1 MDEQRLREILEQNVE
16 VPVIVDDKLKN
27 TYAQLE
33 GRERPAKRKGLR
45 PVRMALAAA
54 ALIGALCVTATA
66 ATVMMRQSRIQLI
79 DSEAEKWEVIE
90 KELENQ
96 ANDPDA
102 PGAVV
107 AGNGFDGAYDYQS
120 TAGDLEDWWNGY
132 GKAFLEEVQGT
143 ESDGW
148 TKMRKFQNED
158 GSIVMRYMGERPSD
172 FISLW
177 EGTPV
182 DLSWLEE
189 HYTLVPGSQ
198 RACMYMSSASGKKEG
213 FSFSGEFQ
221 GQGDAAFTMI
231 VSQDSRPFAA
241 AAYQVTE
248 GYDHVEL
255 YQTGDGA
262 EVLIRIGTSD
272 SGKSVFWA
280 NFTAGCSSFYLWG
293 TEMELE
299 DIRAVLDS
307 AKLSNLLEAIPEE

>member
-107 AGNGFDGAYDYQS
+107 VGNGFDGAYDYQS

-132 GKAFLEEVQGT
+132 GKAFLEEVEGT

-158 GSIVMRYMGERPSD
+158 GSIVMRYIGERASD
-172 FISLW
+172 FIGLW

-189 HYTLVPGSQ
+189 NYSSVPDSQTAFMRLV
-198 RACMYMSSASGKKEG
+198 SGKKEA

-231 VSQDSRPFAA
+231 VGQVDRPFAA
-241 AAYQVTE
+241 ATYQVTE

-255 YQTGDGA
+255 YQTSDGA

-280 NFTAGCSSFYLWG
+280 NFTAGCNSFYLWG

-307 AKLSNLLEAIPEE
+307 AKLSNLLETIPEE

>member
-1 MDEQRLREILEQNVE
+1 MDERKLHEILGQDLE
-16 VPVIVDDKLKN
+16 VPEMVNKKLQE
-27 TYAQLE
+27 TYALVAQKKPPAQRR
-33 GRERPAKRKGLR
+33 GFRPLR
-45 PVRMALAAA
+45 TVLIAAA
-54 ALIGALCVTATA
+54 AAVLLCGTAAA

-96 ANDPDA
+96 ANDPEA

-107 AGNGFDGAYDYQS
+107 VGNGFDSAYDYQS
-120 TAGDLEDWWNGY
+120 TAGNLEDWWNGY
-132 GKAFLEEVQGT
+132 GQALLEEVEGT
-143 ESDGW
+143 KSDGW

-158 GSIVMRYMGERPSD
+158 GSIGMRYMGERTSD
-172 FISLW
+172 FVGLW

-198 RACMYMSSASGKKEG
+198 RAYVRFDTGKKEG
-213 FSFSGEFQ
+213 FYFSGEFQ

-231 VSQDSRPFAA
+231 VGQDNRPFAA
-241 AAYQVTE
+241 ATYQVTE

-255 YQTGDGA
+255 YQTSDGA
-262 EVLIRIGTSD
+262 EVLITIGTTD
-272 SGKSVFWA
+272 SGKSVFRA
-280 NFTAGCSSFYLWG
+280 NFTAGCNSFYLWG

-299 DIRAVLDS
+299 DICAVLDS
-307 AKLSNLLEAIPEE
+307 AKLSNLLEAVPEE